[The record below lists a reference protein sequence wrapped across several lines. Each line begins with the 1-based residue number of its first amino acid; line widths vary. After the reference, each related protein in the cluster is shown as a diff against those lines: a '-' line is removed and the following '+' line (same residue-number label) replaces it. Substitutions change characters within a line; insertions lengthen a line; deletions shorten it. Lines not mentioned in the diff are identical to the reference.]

1 VTSNFVRCIFSQI
14 EMHWGRFPSRRNAG
28 RNESAVLVLSALLA
42 AIGSLSFGSQLYGQ
56 AVVRPSEPG
65 AVVTMLPSDLAILE
79 SQEARQDLPC
89 TVTPKKAADLGFDLR
104 FHSTYDVTIPLKEL
118 GGTEDLLTIVFRVF
132 KEDDANHPKYF
143 TQHYAVPAIEEDAR
157 GVALLQGEFDLGEG
171 KFHVDWL
178 MRDRAERVCSTTWGT
193 EATLPPKDREMSIFM
208 KPGQIDQS
216 QFQAFVDDPVIH
228 RFPSNPEPLNVKLLV
243 NFAPQDKDAAVLKPI
258 DTEALLSILKAI
270 DHDSR
275 IAHLSLVAFSLPEQ
289 RVIFRQEQ
297 ASHIDFEG
305 LGKALHNV
313 KPGIV
318 DVNRLSQKHGET
330 DFLSFLLEKEV
341 GDPSKPDAVI
351 FAGPK
356 AILNADVP
364 QEDLRRI
371 GDIECPLFY
380 MNYNLYPAAIPWKDS
395 ISHAVKYFKGTEYT
409 ISKPR
414 DLWFATS
421 EMVNRIA
428 RSKHLKTSA
437 LIGAEAS
444 Y

>member
-1 VTSNFVRCIFSQI
+1 L
-14 EMHWGRFPSRRNAG
+14 GRFVARQKAG
-28 RNESAVLVLSALLA
+28 RSAVRILILLLPTLTALA
-42 AIGSLSFGSQLYGQ
+42 FGSRLLGQL
-56 AVVRPSEPG
+56 VVRPSEPG
-65 AVVTMLPSDLAILE
+65 VAVTMLPSDLAILE
-79 SQEARQDLPC
+79 SPDARQDLPC

-104 FHSTYDVTIPLKEL
+104 FHETYDVTIPLKEL
-118 GGTEDLLTIVFRVF
+118 EGTEDLLTIVFRVF
-132 KEDDANHPKYF
+132 KEGDANHPQYF
-143 TQHYAVPAIEEDAR
+143 TQHYAVPAIEEGAR
-157 GVALLQGEFDLGEG
+157 GEALLQGEFDLGEG
-171 KFHVDWL
+171 KFHVDWM
-178 MRDRAERVCSTTWGT
+178 MRDRAERICSMAWGA
-193 EATLPPKDREMSIFM
+193 EATLPTKDREMSLFL

-216 QFQAFVDDPVIH
+216 QFQRFVDDPVIH
-228 RFPSNPEPLNVKLLV
+228 RFPSNPEPLTVKLLV

-305 LGKALHNV
+305 LGKALQDV
-313 KPGIV
+313 KPGV
-318 DVNRLSQKHGET
+318 VGLNRLSQKHGET

-341 GDPSKPDAVI
+341 GNASKPDAVI

-356 AILNADVP
+356 AMLNADVP

-380 MNYNLYPAAIPWKDS
+380 MNYNLYPVAIPWKDS

-428 RSKHLKTSA
+428 KSKHLKTSA
-437 LIGAEAS
+437 LTLETR
-444 Y
+444 